1 MVSNLNN
8 ILLVQKVSFGDKT
21 EEVSFGDKTK
31 DLFHGQY
38 RAGERKLIK
47 Y

>member
-21 EEVSFGDKTK
+21 E

-38 RAGERKLIK
+38 RTGERKLLK
-47 Y
+47 H